1 MKYCLGVDVGNTKTM
16 GAISTTNG
24 SVLCKVKGKGAN
36 FQTVGIENSLKELK
50 KIIDKCFKVT
60 KLNPEDIDYSF
71 FGMAGAD
78 SKDDEKVII
87 TILNKLPLNNY
98 DFENDGRISL
108 KASAIDDKGILIT
121 CGTGTVAFAGN
132 GEKIFR
138 LGGLSSN
145 FGDRLGSEYIASRVI
160 SLIIRAKDGRGQPS
174 KMVDFLEKK
183 IELPAERL
191 MKLDYPDSYSHDDYV
206 PILIEVLFKA
216 GKEYDAVALK
226 LLLEIAE
233 EIEIESRVLTSIAGL
248 SDNIPLILDGHFF
261 KNAEEYFYKMLNSL
275 LPKNLNIVVPDCDPV
290 VGALM
295 IAIEKLQPL
304 ENVVVSKLKRSY
316 KKCELIKIK

>member
-1 MKYCLGVDVGNTKTM
+1 MKYCLGFDVGNTKTL
-16 GAISTTNG
+16 GTICTTSG
-24 SVLCKVKGKGAN
+24 SVLCKIRGNGAN
-36 FQTVGIENSLKELK
+36 FQTVGIENSLKELR
-50 KIIDKCFKVT
+50 KIIDKCSEVT
-60 KLNPEDIDYSF
+60 KLKPEDIDYSF

-78 SKDDEKVII
+78 SEDDKKII
-87 TILNKLPLNNY
+87 KTILNKLLLRNY

-108 KASAIDDKGILIT
+108 KASTIDDKGILIT

-132 GEKIFR
+132 GKKIFR

-145 FGDRLGSEYIASRVI
+145 FGDRLGSEYIASRII
-160 SLIIRAKDGRGQPS
+160 SLIIRAKDGRGQLT
-174 KMVDFLEKK
+174 KMVEFLEKK
-183 IELPAERL
+183 IDMPAENL
-191 MKLDYPDSYSHDDYV
+191 MKMDYPDSSSDDDYV

-226 LLLEIAE
+226 LLLEITE
-233 EIEIESRVLTSIAGL
+233 EIEIESKVLSSVTGL
-248 SDNIPLILDGHFF
+248 SGNIPLILDGHFF
-261 KNAEEYFYKMLNSL
+261 KNAEKYFYKMLNSR
-275 LPKNLNIVVPDCDPV
+275 LPKKLNIVVPDCDPV

-304 ENVVVSKLKRSY
+304 ENDVVSKLKKSY